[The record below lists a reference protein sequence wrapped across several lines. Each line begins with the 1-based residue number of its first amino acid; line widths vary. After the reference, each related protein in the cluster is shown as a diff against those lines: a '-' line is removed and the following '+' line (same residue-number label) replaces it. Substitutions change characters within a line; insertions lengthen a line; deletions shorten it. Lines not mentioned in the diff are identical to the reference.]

1 MIHSRESEFCRPP
14 TPGRFITLGKGFDFW
29 MLSKLR
35 VHDFPQGADSLPVN
49 DTTMQNSFF
58 NTGVKVFLD
67 ELLDFTWLETVKVK
81 GSRYGDFYGVARRS
95 LIHSG
100 NWMFGK
106 AWRGL
111 PFTTLSSSC
120 AKGLFG
126 SCSDLVD
133 ECVFLDEF
141 GLTEVFGWSLLGS
154 ASVRSSLS
162 LNS

>member
-1 MIHSRESEFCRPP
+1 
-14 TPGRFITLGKGFDFW
+14 
-29 MLSKLR
+29 MLAKLR

-58 NTGVKVFLD
+58 KTGVKVFLN
-67 ELLDFTWLETVKVK
+67 ELLDFAWLEPMKVK
-81 GSRYGDFYGVARRS
+81 RSCNGDLYGVARRS
-95 LIHSG
+95 FIHSG

-126 SCSDLVD
+126 SCRDSVD
-133 ECVFLDEF
+133 ICVFLDEF
-141 GLTEVFGWSLLGS
+141 GVAEVFGWPVLGS
-154 ASVRSSLS
+154 ASARSSLS
-162 LNS
+162 LNL